1 MVKNTKSEAAAA
13 VAAKQLVDLEELFKE
28 FSISTDTP
36 MPDVLKVVKQIF
48 VPTARKSSS
57 VTTYSVIRMVM
68 PIMLSNIKRSQR
80 AGDKDK
86 MKIVVASK
94 KILASLKPTV
104 RNSIL
109 SGTANQSSL
118 ISVMVSYC
126 GDKLETLISPM
137 VDAVTKC
144 MDRYEKKN
152 LAPAAVKSKI
162 DSKFKKKFSAM
173 ATTLVDEFS
182 WLSEVVQYAPV
193 VVAAV
198 TESDLSSDDD
208 DDDDDDDEMEVEKP
222 EKKAPAPSSES
233 EDEDEDDELKPKAVE
248 DEDEDASET
257 ESEVED
263 GQEDSDSGSDSD
275 GISEDSE

>member
-13 VAAKQLVDLEELFKE
+13 VAAKQLVDLEELFNE

-198 TESDLSSDDD
+198 TDSDLSSDDD